1 MNIIIGSI
9 PNTQI
14 NRQALDDAEAFKSLL
29 SIPLQLLASLKDQAT
44 DFSKPPIGLK
54 RLLGTKKTFS

>member
-14 NRQALDDAEAFKSLL
+14 NRQALDDAEAFKNLL
-29 SIPLQLLASLKDQAT
+29 SILLQLLASMKDQAMNYEQNH
-44 DFSKPPIGLK
+44 P
-54 RLLGTKKTFS
+54 